1 MHHGLAPVRC
11 NADEA
16 IRILFPPS
24 SLPPNSTFQ
33 FFFFIPEEQQ
43 NWTWFRH
50 TIQPRLFLHFLEHW
64 AGSLVILSER
74 GRHGWDARGG
84 WIHALRFAVG
94 RIGTARRRGVEGD
107 GNVKP
112 FSGFSDNW
120 MRRARC
126 IATGFRNGIQR
137 AKRGCVWKVAA
148 GGREGRVTHAN
159 RSRKGGKKRPSRW
172 TSWLVGGRKLIIFRL
187 PGVTMAFCAF
197 GEGLGDVFLG

>member
-1 MHHGLAPVRC
+1 MQRGWSNSHS
-11 NADEA
+11 
-16 IRILFPPS
+16 FPTLLSPTR
-24 SLPPNSTFQ
+24 STFQ

-126 IATGFRNGIQR
+126 IATGFRNSAFNVQSE
-137 AKRGCVWKVAA
+137 AA
-148 GGREGRVTHAN
+148 SEKLQSGREGRVTHAN
-159 RSRKGGKKRPSRW
+159 RSRKGGKKRLSRW

>member
-50 TIQPRLFLHFLEHW
+50 TIQPRLFLYFLEHW

-126 IATGFRNGIQR
+126 IATGFRNVHSTCKAR
-137 AKRGCVWKVAA
+137 LRLKSCSRGGKEGLRTRIVREK
-148 GGREGRVTHAN
+148 EGR
-159 RSRKGGKKRPSRW
+159 KGCRGELPG
-172 TSWLVGGRKLIIFRL
+172 WLVGGN
-187 PGVTMAFCAF
+187 
-197 GEGLGDVFLG
+197 